1 MKTVWRQGPAETAI
15 LPQLL
20 LIGNISQGFSV
31 LSFSLHSLCSTA
43 IFDRGLISLFL
54 SLILQWLAR
63 SFVAFMLLS
72 VSLPHTGWEGCLW
85 VMNILKS
92 YHNGAKSNTLV
103 TWIEKGPFWR
113 GRGGPRRLFLI
124 VCIYPLI
131 PLLAPHMLVPD
142 KGILEWLPIYDRE
155 KIEQIQNLYSSGGI
169 KTQGDSVTYHCT
181 ALHKMAS
188 RI

>member
-1 MKTVWRQGPAETAI
+1 MISFYLQEKQTNTSFLYCNYQRGWTMKNVWHVTPAGTTI
-15 LPQLL
+15 LPQLPL
-20 LIGNISQGFSV
+20 MGNTSQGFSV
-31 LSFSLHSLCSTA
+31 LLFSLHSLCSTA

-72 VSLPHTGWEGCLW
+72 VSLPHTSWEGCLW

-92 YHNGAKSNTLV
+92 YHNGEKSNTLV

-113 GRGGPRRLFLI
+113 GRGEPWRLFLI

-142 KGILEWLPIYDRE
+142 KGILEWLPICERE
-155 KIEQIQNLYSSGGI
+155 K
-169 KTQGDSVTYHCT
+169 K
-181 ALHKMAS
+181 
-188 RI
+188 